1 MIRVLRFNLLLL
13 FVLVPFLCMAADS
26 QFSYT
31 LPPNISLKFADK
43 ADNGKDR
50 IQLTAMLESLLGNLT
65 ELEIFFDCSK
75 DLKVV
80 TSTRSLKQLLPGQKR
95 KVKILAVKT
104 GNKAGEL
111 GSWIKMGVR
120 YRPDYARLK
129 EVSEN
134 QQTYPDRFERLRL
147 QEIVARNT
155 AQNARYLEAI
165 RWFPSK

>member
-1 MIRVLRFNLLLL
+1 MIRVPNLTVLLLL
-13 FVLVPFLCMAADS
+13 IIAPFLCLAETS

-31 LPPNISLKFADK
+31 LPSNISLKFADK
-43 ADNGKDR
+43 VDNGAER

-65 ELEIFFDCSK
+65 DIEIFFDCSK

-80 TSTRSLKQLLPGQKR
+80 SSTRALKQLIPGQKR

-129 EVSEN
+129 EISEN
-134 QQTYPDRFERLRL
+134 QQTYPDRFERSRL
-147 QEIVARNT
+147 QEIVARN
-155 AQNARYLEAI
+155 AAKDARYLEAI